1 MTKTPQSWSR
11 QRTAKRTVTPRRRPN
26 AELRPREH
34 LTEREVEKL
43 IEAAKANRWGQRD
56 PQ

>member
-1 MTKTPQSWSR
+1 MRKTNLKLVVPG
-11 QRTAKRTVTPRRRPN
+11 KVNRTVTPRRRPN

-43 IEAAKANRWGQRD
+43 INAEIGRAHV
-56 PQ
+56 